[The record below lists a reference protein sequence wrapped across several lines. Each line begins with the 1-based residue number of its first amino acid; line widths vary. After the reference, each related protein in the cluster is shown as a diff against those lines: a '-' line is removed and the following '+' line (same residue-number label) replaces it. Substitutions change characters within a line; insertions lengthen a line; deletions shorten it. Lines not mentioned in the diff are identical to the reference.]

1 MRSRRNGNGT
11 SKACGFS
18 VPGVLAGCWRSGG
31 HRVSLP
37 HKLGSPSQLGKLEAR
52 ARGLVGWSPGA
63 LSSGDP
69 GPGVRQAQLCGPR
82 AGSGGRV
89 GAPQSL
95 GLHTAAGPRRR
106 DGAAVGAWMAAG
118 PPLPLPLRRP
128 LPEQPGPSV
137 PAAQSCVSR
146 GRAVPSLP
154 SRRAPRPSQGA
165 LWRQGGPGGKKGID
179 GVKSKT
185 VCGPRRRGTR
195 SATTARSLLVLTPR
209 PRCPLP
215 ALLRVL
221 ARHPCTPELP
231 ARRRGLPTPRPAPGL
246 RL

>member
-1 MRSRRNGNGT
+1 MVTGSAEQRGPGTRRQTGPALRPPGWEWRASRRASEPRPPHGGGAR
-11 SKACGFS
+11 SARR
-18 VPGVLAGCWRSGG
+18 GCRR
-31 HRVSLP
+31 RVDGCRAS
-37 HKLGSPSQLGKLEAR
+37 SPPSPRTAPAR
-52 ARGLVGWSPGA
+52 AAR
-63 LSSGDP
+63 
-69 GPGVRQAQLCGPR
+69 
-82 AGSGGRV
+82 
-89 GAPQSL
+89 
-95 GLHTAAGPRRR
+95 
-106 DGAAVGAWMAAG
+106 
-118 PPLPLPLRRP
+118 PLRP
-128 LPEQPGPSV
+128 CCPDVEMTC
-137 PAAQSCVSR
+137 CVSR

-195 SATTARSLLVLTPR
+195 SATTARSLLVLIPR